1 MRTVAMST
9 ATALLVLLVWAAIFL
24 WAGRWWT
31 NRVDA

>member
-1 MRTVAMST
+1 MST

-24 WAGRWWT
+24 GAGRWWT